1 MSISITALP
10 NFNVSNQ
17 AACTELCDYLQSEAT
32 DYFSSVSVI
41 SDGGNYRVACVYQG
55 VEVISMYCN
64 VSSRDIRTLQLC
76 NGVGFANYWPFQTY
90 PKVYKSSK
98 GIFFPTGNFGGRW
111 VFKNNRGETVVASD
125 WWNTSTNGGMAFGDC
140 KNSSAFYR
148 PYTGS
153 SIANIVS
160 ASTKTAQIN
169 SLCPVVFGDCE
180 TYVSGVYWLAFKEEG
195 ISANPAVIEI
205 NGKQYVTNGI
215 IAMEE

>member
-1 MSISITALP
+1 MAISITTMA

-17 AACTELCDYLQSEAT
+17 AACTELCDYLQSEAS

-41 SDGGNYRVACVYQG
+41 NASGTYHVACVYQG
-55 VEVISMYCN
+55 VEVMSMYCN
-64 VSSRDIRTLQLC
+64 ISSSGTKTLQLC
-76 NGVGFANYWPFQTY
+76 NGVGLVNYWSFQTY

-98 GIFFPTGNFGGRW
+98 GIFFPTGGFGGRW

-125 WWNTSTNGGMAFGDC
+125 WWDTSTNGGMAFGDC
-140 KNSSAFYR
+140 KNSNAFYR

-153 SIANIVS
+153 NTANIVS

-180 TYVSGVYWLAFKEEG
+180 THVNGVYWLAFKEES
-195 ISANPAVIEI
+195 IPATPAVIEI